1 MSQTV
6 PATGLQLRSLV
17 TKDGKLELSLAEVA
31 VPEPGPDD
39 VVIQVEATPINPSD
53 LGLLVG
59 GADMRTAK
67 ASGTKDRPVITADVP
82 PAALRAMAAR
92 LDLSMPVGNE
102 GAGLV
107 VKAGSSPAAQALLGK
122 RVTGLGGEMYAQYR
136 MLNVAQVMEL
146 PAGATAR
153 DGASCF
159 VNPLTA
165 LSFVET
171 MRMEG
176 RKGIVHTAAASN
188 LGQMLVKICQKDNV
202 PLVNIVRKQEQ
213 ADLLKGLGAKYVI
226 DSTSPNF
233 MEELITALAET
244 DTTLGFDAIGGG
256 PLAGQL
262 LIAMEAAA
270 SRKMKEFSRYGS
282 GQETQVYI
290 YGRLDMSPTT
300 VPPGVGFAWNLSGY
314 LLTPFLQKVGP
325 EVRAKMR
332 QRVMDELTTT
342 FASHYTAEISLAEA
356 LDLDTL
362 HAYNAKA
369 TGTKYLINP
378 SK

>member
-1 MSQTV
+1 MSI
-6 PATGLQLRSLV
+6 PETGLQIRSLV
-17 TKDGKLELSLAEVA
+17 TAEGKLELSLAEVA

-59 GADMRTAK
+59 GADMSTAK
-67 ASGTKDRPVITADVP
+67 ASGTKERPVITADVP
-82 PAALRAMAAR
+82 PPSLRAMAAR
-92 LDLSMPVGNE
+92 LGQSMPVGNE

-122 RVTGLGGEMYAQYR
+122 RVTGLGGEMYSQYR

-146 PAGATAR
+146 PAGATSR

-171 MRMEG
+171 MKMQG
-176 RKGIVHTAAASN
+176 RGGIVHTAAASN
-188 LGQMLVKICQKDNV
+188 LGQMLVKICKADGV
-202 PLVNIVRKQEQ
+202 PLVNIVRKKEQ
-213 ADLLKGLGAKYVI
+213 ADILKGIGATHIV
-226 DSTSPNF
+226 DSTSPTF
-233 MEELITALAET
+233 MEDLITALMET
-244 DTTLGFDAIGGG
+244 GATLGFDAIGGG

-270 SRKMKEFSRYGS
+270 SRKMKEYSRYGS

-290 YGRLDMSPTT
+290 YGRLDMSPTL

-314 LLTPFLQKVGP
+314 LLTPFLQKAGP
-325 EVRAKMR
+325 EVRARMR

-378 SK
+378 AK

>member
-1 MSQTV
+1 MST
-6 PATGLQLRSLV
+6 PKTGLQIRSLV
-17 TKDGKLELSLAEVA
+17 TAEGKLELSLAEVA
-31 VPEPGPDD
+31 VPQPGPDD

-59 GADMRTAK
+59 GADLSTAK
-67 ASGTKDRPVITADVP
+67 ASGTSERPVITADVP
-82 PAALRAMAAR
+82 PPALRAMAAR
-92 LDLSMPVGNE
+92 LGQSLPVGNE

-107 VKAGSSPAAQALLGK
+107 VEAGSSPAAQALLGK
-122 RVTGLGGEMYAQYR
+122 RVTGLGGEMYAHYR

-146 PAGATAR
+146 PAGTSAR

-171 MRMEG
+171 MKMQG
-176 RKGIVHTAAASN
+176 RGGIVHTAAASN
-188 LGQMLVKICQKDNV
+188 LGQMLVKICKADGV
-202 PLVNIVRKQEQ
+202 ALVNIVRRKEQ
-213 ADLLKGLGAKYVI
+213 ADILRAIGATHIV
-226 DSTSPNF
+226 DSTSPTF
-233 MEELITALAET
+233 MEDLITALMET
-244 DTTLGFDAIGGG
+244 GATLGFDAIGGG

-270 SRKMKEFSRYGS
+270 SRKMKEYSRYGS

-290 YGRLDMSPTT
+290 YGRLDMSPTI

-325 EVRAKMR
+325 EVRARMR

-356 LDLDTL
+356 LDLETL

-378 SK
+378 AK